1 MLFAAPLGC
10 LLCHYHPAA
19 GRWHE
24 PRPGRAERA
33 RPSPSWP
40 AVADEGCLPRSW
52 GVDMLGETEAPQAM
66 RPTESR
72 GSANSS
78 RRLFRLL
85 AAPRAKWRALARSA
99 LRLPAVMFE
108 ERAGCNQWCA
118 HRAIRADAAQ

>member
-1 MLFAAPLGC
+1 MLFAASLGYR
-10 LLCHYHPAA
+10 LCRYRRAA
-19 GRWHE
+19 DRWHE
-24 PRPGRAERA
+24 PRLGRAERA

-52 GVDMLGETEAPQAM
+52 AADMLGETEAPQAM

-85 AAPRAKWRALARSA
+85 AAPRAKWRALARAA
-99 LRLPAVMFE
+99 LHLPAVMFD
-108 ERAGCNQWCA
+108 ERAACNRWCA

>member
-1 MLFAAPLGC
+1 MLFAASLGYR
-10 LLCHYHPAA
+10 LCHYRRAA
-19 GRWHE
+19 DRWHE
-24 PRPGRAERA
+24 PRLGRAERA

-85 AAPRAKWRALARSA
+85 TALRAKWRARP
-99 LRLPAVMFE
+99 R
-108 ERAGCNQWCA
+108 CA
-118 HRAIRADAAQ
+118 WRHRDPVDR